1 MTDSIRQEYE
11 DHGVAEFYRT
21 QGTQYRNPHEQAI
34 REAIQ
39 LAVARWPLDLSY
51 ILDLA
56 CGSGEATLMLR
67 ELGAA
72 AIEGIDP
79 YTGAA
84 YAQRTGQL
92 AEPFSFE
99 DITAGALADRRYS
112 LIVCSYAL
120 HLVAESR
127 LPLLCY
133 RLAEVSPA
141 LLILTP
147 HKRPQIQE
155 AWGWKL
161 EDELLHKRVHMR
173 CYGAVMR

>member
-1 MTDSIRQEYE
+1 MTDHIRREYE

-21 QGTQYRNPHEQAI
+21 QGAEYRNPHEPAI
-34 REAIQ
+34 REAIK
-39 LAVARWPLDLSY
+39 LAVARWPLDLSHV
-51 ILDLA
+51 LDLA
-56 CGSGEATLMLR
+56 CGSGEATLVLR

-72 AIEGIDP
+72 QVEGIDP

-84 YAQRTGQL
+84 YLERTGQP
-92 AEPFSFE
+92 AEPLTFE
-99 DITAGALADRRYS
+99 DIAAGALADRPYS

-120 HLVAESR
+120 HLIEESR

-133 RLAEVSPA
+133 RLAEISPA
-141 LLILTP
+141 LLIVTP

-161 EDELLHKRVHMR
+161 ADEFLYKRVHVR
-173 CYGAVMR
+173 HYGAVMR

>member
-1 MTDSIRQEYE
+1 MTDSIRHEYE
-11 DHGVAEFYRT
+11 GQGVAEFYRT
-21 QGTQYRNPHEQAI
+21 QGAHYRNPHEPAI

-39 LAVARWPLDLSY
+39 QAVTRWPLDFSHV
-51 ILDLA
+51 LDLA
-56 CGSGEATLMLR
+56 CGSGEATLILR

-72 AIEGIDP
+72 HVEGIDP

-84 YAQRTGQL
+84 YLERTGQT
-92 AEPFSFE
+92 AEALTFE
-99 DITAGALADRRYS
+99 DIAAGALADRRYS

-120 HLVAESR
+120 HLVEESR

-133 RLAEVSPA
+133 RLAEISRA
-141 LLILTP
+141 LLIVTP

-161 EDELLHKRVHMR
+161 EDEFVHKRVHVR
-173 CYGAVMR
+173 HFGVVMR